1 MKDID
6 VSLNFDVAMVNS
18 YKLIMGLKNINELLE
33 ESPETLFLVFDPD
46 DYDRDEVIMDLI
58 DYFEDTEEY
67 EFCANLKKT
76 QIV

>member
-1 MKDID
+1 M
-6 VSLNFDVAMVNS
+6 SLNFDMAMVNS
-18 YKLIMGLKNINELLE
+18 YELIMGLKNIDELLG

>member
-1 MKDID
+1 M
-6 VSLNFDVAMVNS
+6 SLNFDVAMVNS

>member
-1 MKDID
+1 

>member
-6 VSLNFDVAMVNS
+6 VSLNFDMAMVNS
-18 YKLIMGLKNINELLE
+18 YELIMGLKNIDELLG

-46 DYDRDEVIMDLI
+46 DYDRDEVIKDLME
-58 DYFEDTEEY
+58 YFEDTEEY